1 MKFLIVNEGSRGEFD
16 SYIGNLKNVGELV
29 DSWYEERN
37 ELDIDFRDLEFG
49 GISDKNCFIEIIFD
63 EEDSYKIY
71 ELINF
76 EKGLFIS
83 DEYKFEEF
91 VDVNNYELVRKS

>member
-1 MKFLIVNEGSRGEFD
+1 MKFLIINEGSRGEFD
-16 SYIGNLKNVGELV
+16 SWIGNLKSVGELV

-71 ELINF
+71 RIIDGD
-76 EKGLFIS
+76 KIIS
-83 DEYKFEEF
+83 DEYNFIL
-91 VDVNNYELVRKS
+91 DNDNINYELVRS

>member
-1 MKFLIVNEGSRGEFD
+1 MKFLIINEGSRGEFD

-29 DSWYEERN
+29 DSWYEEREN
-37 ELDIDFRDLEFG
+37 QNDYQDLEFG

-71 ELINF
+71 ELIEGPNI
-76 EKGLFIS
+76 LS
-83 DEYKFEEF
+83 DEYKI
-91 VDVNNYELVRKS
+91 VDFSSDNLYKLVRSN

>member
-1 MKFLIVNEGSRGEFD
+1 MKFLIINETSRGEFD

-29 DSWYEERN
+29 DSWYEERE

-49 GISDKNCFIEIIFD
+49 GISDKDCFIEIIFD

-71 ELINF
+71 ELN
-76 EKGLFIS
+76 ERVNNVIS
-83 DEYKFEEF
+83 DEYNIIDF
-91 VDVNNYELVRKS
+91 VDDNNYELVRSN

>member
-1 MKFLIVNEGSRGEFD
+1 MKFLIINEGSRGEFD

-29 DSWYEERN
+29 DSWYEEREN
-37 ELDIDFRDLEFG
+37 QNDYQDLEFG

-71 ELINF
+71 ELRENNII
-76 EKGLFIS
+76 KIIS
-83 DEYKFEEF
+83 DEYEFEYFDCDEL
-91 VDVNNYELVRKS
+91 YKLVRKS

>member
-1 MKFLIVNEGSRGEFD
+1 MKFLIINEGSRGEFD

-71 ELINF
+71 ELINSR
-76 EKGLFIS
+76 KGLFIS
-83 DEYKFEEF
+83 DEYEFEYFDCDEL
-91 VDVNNYELVRKS
+91 YKLVRKS

>member
-16 SYIGNLKNVGELV
+16 SYIGDLRNVGELV
-29 DSWYEERN
+29 DSWYEEREN
-37 ELDIDFRDLEFG
+37 LDIDFRDLEFG

-71 ELINF
+71 ELIND

-83 DEYKFEEF
+83 DEYKFEYFDGVEL
-91 VDVNNYELVRKS
+91 YKLVRKS

>member
-1 MKFLIVNEGSRGEFD
+1 MKFLIINEGSRGEFD

-29 DSWYEERN
+29 DSWYEERE

-71 ELINF
+71 ELINDD
-76 EKGLFIS
+76 KGLFIS
-83 DEYKFEEF
+83 DDYKFEYFDCDEL
-91 VDVNNYELVRKS
+91 YKLVRKS

>member
-1 MKFLIVNEGSRGEFD
+1 MKFLIINEGSRGEFD

-71 ELINF
+71 ELRGD
-76 EKGLFIS
+76 KFIS
-83 DEYKFEEF
+83 DEYNFEYFDCDEL
-91 VDVNNYELVRKS
+91 YKLVRKS

>member
-1 MKFLIVNEGSRGEFD
+1 MKFLIINEGSRGEFD

-29 DSWYEERN
+29 DSWYEERE

-71 ELINF
+71 ELINGD
-76 EKGLFIS
+76 KIIS
-83 DEYKFEEF
+83 DEYNFEYFDCDEL
-91 VDVNNYELVRKS
+91 YKLVRKS